1 MLKLINESGA
11 MVALLTQLL
20 DYSIESDLSTADKLV
35 SFKVPKTVISR
46 ALLKQEYFL
55 RSETDEYVIKEVN
68 TSDEDF
74 YEVFG
79 KLNLDSLRVMVYID
93 Y

>member
-11 MVALLTQLL
+11 MVALLTQLM

-35 SFKVPKTVISR
+35 SFKVPKTTISR

-68 TSDEDF
+68 TSDEDS

-79 KLNLDSLRVMVYID
+79 KLNLDSLRGKAYLA
-93 Y
+93 